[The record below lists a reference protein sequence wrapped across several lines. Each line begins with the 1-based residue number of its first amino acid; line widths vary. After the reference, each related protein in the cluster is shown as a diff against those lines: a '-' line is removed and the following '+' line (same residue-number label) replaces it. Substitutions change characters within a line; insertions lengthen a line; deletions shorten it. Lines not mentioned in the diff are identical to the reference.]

1 MDQTNKDSALYLS
14 GLLARS
20 FSRAFSTEAARI
32 GFSPGQYPVLM
43 ELWKQDGTSQR
54 ALLDR
59 LDIEQATLA
68 NTLARME
75 RDGLIVRQRHPKD
88 RRSTLIYLTERGR
101 AMEAEALL
109 ALETAE
115 AQMFRG
121 FRRFEKE
128 LLKEYMRWAI
138 ANGVEG

>member
-1 MDQTNKDSALYLS
+1 
-14 GLLARS
+14 
-20 FSRAFSTEAARI
+20 
-32 GFSPGQYPVLM
+32 
-43 ELWKQDGTSQR
+43 
-54 ALLDR
+54 
-59 LDIEQATLA
+59 
-68 NTLARME
+68 
-75 RDGLIVRQRHPKD
+75 
-88 RRSTLIYLTERGR
+88 
-101 AMEAEALL
+101 MEAEALL